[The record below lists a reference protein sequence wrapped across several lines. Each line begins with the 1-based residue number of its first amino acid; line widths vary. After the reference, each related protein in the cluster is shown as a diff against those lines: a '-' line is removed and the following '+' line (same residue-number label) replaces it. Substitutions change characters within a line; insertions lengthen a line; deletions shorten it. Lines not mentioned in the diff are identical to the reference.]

1 MQNHGSFTIGT
12 TAKAAVKAAVM
23 CEEVARTVHIARQ
36 LGQPLPIAQSDIDS
50 LFDRYQN
57 VYGQTEEQMIM
68 TPYPTC
74 WFLTGSQG
82 LYGPETLAQVEQQS
96 RADRRSTQRRR
107 HPPGARGVA
116 AGAHRRPARSTRSS
130 WPPTPTPTASA

>member
-1 MQNHGSFTIGT
+1 MRSHGVFTVGA

-36 LGQPLPIAQSDIDS
+36 LGEPLAIDQADIDS
-50 LFDRYQN
+50 LYARYQN
-57 VYGQTEEQMIM
+57 AYGQTRKQMIM
-68 TPYPTC
+68 TTHLTC

-96 RADRRSTQRRR
+96 RALVDQLNDAGTS
-107 HPPGARGVA
+107 
-116 AGAHRRPARSTRSS
+116 AGAGGRGSRCSPSPAPSTR
-130 WPPTPTPTASA
+130 